1 MFFETQRAIQGQS
14 GGVVPVTVTREADRG
29 EPLLSEESHVSGP
42 PSQQMV
48 LLTVSHVHLCCL
60 AAPKCLT
67 PSYRSP
73 LGSVTLLTPVLMR
86 TRMHREIK

>member
-14 GGVVPVTVTREADRG
+14 GVVVPVTVTREADRG
-29 EPLLSEESHVSGP
+29 EPLLNEESRVSGP

-48 LLTVSHVHLCCL
+48 LLKVSHMYLCCL

-67 PSYRSP
+67 PFYCSP
-73 LGSVTLLTPVLMR
+73 LGSMTLLTPVLMR